1 VAREFVLLPLL
12 LGCLYATAQTK
23 PPAPPPAQVEQE
35 PPEEDESLKPE
46 EYTLN
51 PVQSSREIVAGD
63 FYFKKGNYRAA
74 RNRFL
79 RATRWDPG
87 SSTAMLRLAETQEK
101 MKDFAAARESYKK
114 YLDLMPDPKGAEA
127 ARKKLE
133 KLPAK

>member
-1 VAREFVLLPLL
+1 VARVLVLPLYL
-12 LGCLYATAQTK
+12 MGFLYAAPQAK
-23 PPAPPPAQVEQE
+23 PPAPPPAQAEQE

-51 PVQSSREIVAGD
+51 PVQSSREIVAGN

-87 SSTAMLRLAETQEK
+87 SGIAFLRLAETQEK
-101 MKDFAAARESYKK
+101 MKDFAAARDSYKK
-114 YLDLMPDPKGAEA
+114 YLDLMPDPKTADA
-127 ARKKLE
+127 VRKKLE